1 MNSSSEGSGSENEDS
16 GSDQDGSDQDTA
28 SEPGSQHTTPDNVS
42 DEELEHG
49 EITSKEDRND
59 LNKIEREEGEAISAD
74 DESKVQHESREGSYS
89 GQDAGDKSSDKRSRL
104 RKKYKR
110 RNRFV
115 AKITY
120 LMNNFQ
126 NDERVKCKGNS

>member
-59 LNKIEREEGEAISAD
+59 LNKTEREPILGRPNHRRD
-74 DESKVQHESREGSYS
+74 NLFLFKD
-89 GQDAGDKSSDKRSRL
+89 
-104 RKKYKR
+104 RKK
-110 RNRFV
+110 
-115 AKITY
+115 
-120 LMNNFQ
+120 
-126 NDERVKCKGNS
+126 